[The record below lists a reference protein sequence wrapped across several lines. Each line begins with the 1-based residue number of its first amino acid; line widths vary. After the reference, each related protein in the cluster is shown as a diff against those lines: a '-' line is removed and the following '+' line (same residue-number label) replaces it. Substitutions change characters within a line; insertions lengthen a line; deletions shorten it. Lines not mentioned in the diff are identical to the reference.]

1 MNKIQRS
8 AVIMQSNMAWS
19 CKHYFGDWG
28 RIYKSFN
35 PQKATHISPLLVSY
49 GVSFVSIWRKLTVL

>member
-35 PQKATHISPLLVSY
+35 PQKATHISP
-49 GVSFVSIWRKLTVL
+49 